1 MGICVLE
8 MGEKGTNWKIKATRI
23 LMVRFVRIS
32 IIRVCLQVVNIPSG
46 LRLKIQ
52 GHTLEMIFIF
62 AKLKHWFSSFKK
74 ILITR
79 KSSGAQEVQV
89 LLTFFFPQ
97 YTFSFCL
104 INMAYAEYFKA
115 LTCYSD
121 ISSKDILK
129 CNVLKVFHL

>member
-1 MGICVLE
+1 
-8 MGEKGTNWKIKATRI
+8 
-23 LMVRFVRIS
+23 MVRFVRIS

-52 GHTLEMIFIF
+52 GHTQEIIFIF

-74 ILITR
+74 IIITR

-89 LLTFFFPQ
+89 LLTFFFQ
-97 YTFSFCL
+97 STFSSCL
-104 INMAYAEYFKA
+104 INKEYVEYFKT

-129 CNVLKVFHL
+129 SNVLKVFHL